1 MQPLLNKIVW
11 VTGAGS
17 GIGEAAALT
26 LAKAGGAV
34 VLTGRRREP
43 LETVANRIRAEGG
56 TAHVEPGDLM
66 DPDAVKRIGAAI
78 SDKIGHLD
86 ILVNNAGVNINERHW
101 DKLTPENAKLMINA
115 NLAAAAQCVT
125 VALPLMRAQ
134 QDGLIIHT
142 ASMAGRFIGG
152 FPGPLYTA
160 AKHGVVAMSHS
171 INMQECVNGIRSCV
185 FLPGEVAT
193 PILDQ
198 RPNPVGPEERARMV
212 QPQDCAD
219 LILYIA
225 LLPKR
230 LTMNEVMLSPT
241 WNRLTLRPSGS
252 SQTFNPQHQP
262 SQAAFL
268 AAVGIPT
275 VTDRVA
281 LGLSAETSSPCWNRC
296 STRILRLSAGAL
308 GDLRGPVCA
317 PTALALRLGPDIDIK
332 NFVLLKAV
340 RKHTDCPWVLLYIER
355 WLKARAMRDDG
366 MLGLRERGSTGD
378 FSTRSRQVRVSC
390 CRLQVVGL
398 DLVRSARHN
407 LLRGDNGVVL
417 WGYGWVDRWSGPL
430 T

>member
-1 MQPLLNKIVW
+1 VQPLLNKIVW

-43 LETVANRIRAEGG
+43 LETVAHRIRAEGG

-78 SDKIGHLD
+78 NDKIGRLG
-86 ILVNNAGVNINERHW
+86 ILVNNAGVNINDRHW
-101 DKLTPENAKLMINA
+101 DKLTPENAKLMIDG

-142 ASMAGRFIGG
+142 ASMTGRFIGG

-219 LILYIA
+219 LILYIV

-241 WNRLTLRPSGS
+241 WNRAYV
-252 SQTFNPQHQP
+252 
-262 SQAAFL
+262 AA
-268 AAVGIPT
+268 I
-275 VTDRVA
+275 RQ
-281 LGLSAETSSPCWNRC
+281 LS
-296 STRILRLSAGAL
+296 
-308 GDLRGPVCA
+308 
-317 PTALALRLGPDIDIK
+317 
-332 NFVLLKAV
+332 
-340 RKHTDCPWVLLYIER
+340 
-355 WLKARAMRDDG
+355 
-366 MLGLRERGSTGD
+366 
-378 FSTRSRQVRVSC
+378 
-390 CRLQVVGL
+390 
-398 DLVRSARHN
+398 N
-407 LLRGDNGVVL
+407 L
-417 WGYGWVDRWSGPL
+417 
-430 T
+430 